1 MCSLSFSCA
10 NTHPKFCL
18 GITYAA
24 DFFSPPKVCLS
35 ITYAALFLPSKL
47 RLGITY
53 AATSF
58 LPSKNSS
65 LYRMQRDPCASA
77 HFTFFWRAVFIRC
90 GLVWKGRKEGRKFA
104 CEQYTCVVFGTRG
117 RRAVRKASH
126 RMDVYVTVIPHDGV
140 GEFHAFISSRMS
152 FSRTNLR
159 LQFISLP
166 LC

>member
-1 MCSLSFSCA
+1 MW
-10 NTHPKFCL
+10 
-18 GITYAA
+18 I
-24 DFFSPPKVCLS
+24 
-35 ITYAALFLPSKL
+35 
-47 RLGITY
+47 
-53 AATSF
+53 
-58 LPSKNSS
+58 
-65 LYRMQRDPCASA
+65 
-77 HFTFFWRAVFIRC
+77 
-90 GLVWKGRKEGRKFA
+90 GLERKEGRKFA

-166 LC
+166 LCRVLDHSLSLGLSLSLLLLSLCILHILIPNLLLRILRSISAIR